1 MTVAMVSV
9 ETIEALRDNLIAI
22 LQRRGAPWPG
32 VVWDPAVIEAIR
44 AVPRHRFVDDVSLDA
59 AYFDQ
64 PQRIPCGQ
72 TISQPT
78 VVAMMT
84 QALDLGARGECTVL
98 EIGTGSGYHAAVVSR
113 LARHVF
119 SVELHQAL
127 ATRAVE
133 RFGEVGYDNISVR
146 CSDGYEGWREHAP
159 YDRVLLTAAPP
170 ALPRALVDQLAEGG
184 ILVAPIGEDGALQ
197 RLIRYRKLGGEL
209 STEDLGGVLFVP
221 MRHASS

>member
-1 MTVAMVSV
+1 MSSV
-9 ETIEALRDNLIAI
+9 ESDETLRDNLIAN

-32 VVWDPAVIEAIR
+32 VAWDPAVIEAIR
-44 AVPRHRFVDDVSLDA
+44 QVPRHRFIDDVSLDA

-84 QALDLGARGECTVL
+84 QALELGPRGDRTVL

-113 LARHVF
+113 LAGHVF
-119 SVELHQAL
+119 SVELHPVL
-127 ATRAVE
+127 AARAVE
-133 RFGEVGYDNISVR
+133 RFRDLGYHNISAR
-146 CSDGYEGWREHAP
+146 CADGYEGWREHAP

-170 ALPRALVDQLAEGG
+170 SLPTALLDQLAEDG
-184 ILVAPIGEDGALQ
+184 IVVAPIGEEGGLQ
-197 RLIRYRKLGGEL
+197 RLVRHRKQRGALT
-209 STEDLGGVLFVP
+209 TEDLGGVLFVP